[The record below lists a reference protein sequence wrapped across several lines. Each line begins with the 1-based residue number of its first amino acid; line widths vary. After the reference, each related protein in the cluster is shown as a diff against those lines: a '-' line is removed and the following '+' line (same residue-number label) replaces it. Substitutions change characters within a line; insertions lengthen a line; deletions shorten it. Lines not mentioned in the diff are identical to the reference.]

1 MTQDEASL
9 PRKYFVQVEYWDC
22 GSVLPHNHKSPDAA
36 MECMRKGEASKRHK
50 EQRSHGLILGI
61 EMIRLIANGATIA
74 SVSEMYEVDKS
85 RVRER
90 MDNVIWLMR
99 NKRLFPDN
107 CHGDVL
113 SIRENKDAVLVALD
127 AFEAIVAAWIE
138 TQPKAKSDD
147 A

>member
-22 GSVLPHNHKSPDAA
+22 GSVLPHSHKSRDAA
-36 MECMRKGEASKRHK
+36 TECMRKAEASKRHK
-50 EQRSHGLILGI
+50 EQKRHGIILGI
-61 EMIRLIANGATIA
+61 KMIRLIADGATIA
-74 SVSEMYEVDKS
+74 SVAEMYEVDKS

-127 AFEAIVAAWIE
+127 AFDAIVAV
-138 TQPKAKSDD
+138 QP
-147 A
+147 